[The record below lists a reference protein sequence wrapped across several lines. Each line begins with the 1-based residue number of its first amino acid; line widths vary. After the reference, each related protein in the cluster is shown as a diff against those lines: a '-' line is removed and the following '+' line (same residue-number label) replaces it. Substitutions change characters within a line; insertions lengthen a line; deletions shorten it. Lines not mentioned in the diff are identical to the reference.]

1 MKGEDSLGSS
11 PWVLI
16 RHVIAFDLLAT
27 RRENVLLL
35 LTRRE
40 TSAPFQQRRHLRM
53 RTELLYSS
61 SYHSL
66 LSLWARGNS
75 QANCQLPST
84 EPRQS
89 GLLFPWT
96 WGFQAEMVFPFCLLS
111 KYGKRLS
118 TTEDLSPSPSPFPSP
133 SSPPPPSC
141 TVTGWVNQAQVSQWV
156 SFSNN
161 ATRSSELQELTDSC
175 SASLNRHFGPI

>member
-118 TTEDLSPSPSPFPSP
+118 TRGSLSLSLSLSFSFFTSTSLLYSNWMGESGPSFPMGELLQQ
-133 SSPPPPSC
+133 C
-141 TVTGWVNQAQVSQWV
+141 YQELWVTGVDWLLLS
-156 SFSNN
+156 
-161 ATRSSELQELTDSC
+161 
-175 SASLNRHFGPI
+175 IIK